1 MLQGVKASSLPASA
15 PALRASFHATTL
27 AEGLL
32 VSESAKAPATHP
44 TPSSQGPQ
52 ASEAAVSGSGPDRHC
67 QPPVLAVGTSST
79 SPRRAGPWLLNP
91 APSVPH
97 TSQGQPRRGHP
108 LPVLS
113 SHTSDRPRQMASL
126 GKVGCCLIPLPA
138 PPPTRAHTGTTHTQ
152 AAGFLPRGGGRPAPP
167 SLERRKLSVR
177 SVTGA
182 GLLGLGQSVCSEI

>member
-1 MLQGVKASSLPASA
+1 MLRGVKASSLPASA

-32 VSESAKAPATHP
+32 VLESAKAPATHP

-91 APSVPH
+91 RHLSP
-97 TSQGQPRRGHP
+97 TP
-108 LPVLS
+108 LRASPVGATLSLS
-113 SHTSDRPRQMASL
+113 SAHTQVTGPGRWPPWERSDAALSPFQPLLPRERTQ
-126 GKVGCCLIPLPA
+126 V
-138 PPPTRAHTGTTHTQ
+138 PPT
-152 AAGFLPRGGGRPAPP
+152 PRLLVSCHVVGGDQPLRP
-167 SLERRKLSVR
+167 
-177 SVTGA
+177 
-182 GLLGLGQSVCSEI
+182 